1 MSYLLEQLFWQKSMT
16 GNIIFFIGMYFSCI
30 LVSLASDEIIGRWK
44 IYDWLS
50 EDAYIKELS
59 ISNNLVSMT
68 YVYKINNK
76 IHLGEK
82 IDVEERLKIELTA
95 RQRGELEEKFSSNSS
110 IKIRVDP
117 ENYANSIYLASSSDI
132 YAAIFILVP
141 PIFMVYIYMLII
153 FNKARKIYYPDRR

>member
-1 MSYLLEQLFWQKSMT
+1 
-16 GNIIFFIGMYFSCI
+16 
-30 LVSLASDEIIGRWK
+30 
-44 IYDWLS
+44 
-50 EDAYIKELS
+50 
-59 ISNNLVSMT
+59 MT

-141 PIFMVYIYMLII
+141 PIFMVYIYMLSI